1 MKRAPMER
9 NRGGTTAG
17 VLVWT
22 PAPAYSSPSSPEGS
36 DFRWEEEVD
45 EDFQRQMD
53 ENGIIGLAESQGQLE
68 VDHREEELG
77 EDMLWDVKTP
87 EPEDGPPPSALG
99 EISFRLSELLDSG
112 PLSQPTENDCHT
124 SYMQEEQVAD
134 DDQSVLLE
142 DWTDDEHDARSPMIH
157 RQELH
162 SFPERDGTLDMT
174 DEDTEETDMCEDS
187 QRHADHS
194 FPVTEKMAHHIY
206 PIKGFDF
213 IQNGIEDHIQH
224 VEITERSEQ
233 SDSKELKKCFPST
246 SHLSSPKTL
255 HAYPYLSFEEQMDN
269 CGIDAETFSEGA
281 LSNITVESS
290 HSTSTHQR
298 FEPKAYQTIQFR
310 ELESKHKNT
319 PQTSVR
325 SPLIRLGK
333 TDHAGMSEDNGER
346 RLHSPCHNH
355 QLPKPSPSKTNPD
368 FQDCQVS
375 SRTQSIAKARKCSP
389 PPAPHRSSD
398 KNNQRTSKTSHT
410 DPVDVRKGQLSH
422 PLPDFS
428 KVGPKVHFPKDG
440 YKPPKSRT
448 VAHGKTSQAILPVVF
463 KSPAEIVREVLLS
476 STDESPGSPFSG
488 GTHKHLNSTVPEE
501 FRCPQQTST
510 LVQQLQEDYNRLLTK
525 YAEAENTIDRLR
537 LKAKVS
543 LYSDPP
549 KPSTAILS
557 GVIQEGSKVMTL
569 TFPQAQRAEFGAGSA
584 NPTGQRDHL
593 AHIVENSRKGQTR
606 PSSANS
612 VSSRGSVS
620 ITADHL
626 TETLTNQ
633 TYRFQLQVD
642 SFEELLK
649 NGKLKPCEQ
658 LKGVST
664 LAEGQE
670 SLERAYLDT
679 RAQFRVLQ
687 QRQGRPLTFD
697 PNRELEGQIFT
708 SGMRLEELKER
719 VKQNQTTLE
728 PPATPPPHWDMLS
741 LSMLET
747 EPLPESPLSAAHP
760 EACVGAEVSS
770 VSGESDEEEMLPSHL
785 YPLNDKHQYVEKDF
799 GKLMDRYQSFKELP
813 GLLDRSVTL
822 MGFDSLDFEHSSPS
836 RNESYTNRQQQ
847 WSTTDREKRQPVA
860 DCGPPSGP
868 SARSQVRDAMET
880 HPKAPWHSS
889 VLPGQPGRETKTAG
903 NRKVLSSSMTSL
915 AETIETGNII
925 LKTKSKT
932 AVAPPLDGVVSP
944 ETDSGFMGS
953 ESSQL
958 TPAVHS
964 PLQQRA
970 VVRSSGPHM
979 KNSIKANSAC
989 RTRQVSSSPS
999 RLSLDPPADNHT
1011 TEGCT
1016 SSVGRR
1022 AREERCSA
1030 SCLATS
1036 TSPLHWPETTLQPGP
1051 RGLTSQSEH
1060 GSDQEEKAQ
1069 DNPYPQPANLQS
1081 DFHRSPC
1088 LPVPYHRSD
1097 LKAQS
1102 SVQLTNHQEALQSLQ
1117 EEVNK
1122 LKERLEGSLSLSK
1135 PSSPVIAPP
1144 NISDCTRDNT
1154 SPHAAS
1160 PPWLDLR
1167 SSERMRGQRERRSR
1181 EMEEKVRSG
1190 APRPSQGK
1198 RSASLPR
1205 YRSES
1210 NTTSDSEHVQS
1221 EPRAS
1226 AISYVPV
1233 SPVTSRGRRQTRSGF
1248 GRHQNS
1254 HQTSTPEAE
1263 SEDSGDTEPS
1273 QVPQPICARCA
1284 SKRIGAPARPA
1295 RSTSFPCPAQSHC
1308 SHCAFCGALQ
1318 SSQSRIPQPENQGSV
1333 PRWSQP
1339 MRALQRERVGVNM
1352 AVAPP
1357 PTGVGSVPVVPYMP
1371 VYPSTLYISSPVT
1384 AQGYSQPFKISM
1396 SPSRDESSEVRG
1408 HRRRSLSMDHQQ
1420 SSLSGSLTHAI
1431 TVARNMRRVSRHMA
1445 HSMASGLENMSVF
1458 ATTY

>member
-1 MKRAPMER
+1 MKREPMEWT
-9 NRGGTTAG
+9 RGDTTAG

-45 EDFQRQMD
+45 EDFQSQMD

-68 VDHREEELG
+68 VDHREEEIA
-77 EDMLWDVKTP
+77 EDMLWYVKTP
-87 EPEDGPPPSALG
+87 EPEDGPPPSALE
-99 EISFRLSELLDSG
+99 EISFHLSELLDSG

-162 SFPERDGTLDMT
+162 TFPERDGTLDMT
-174 DEDTEETDMCEDS
+174 DEDTAEKDMCEDS
-187 QRHADHS
+187 QRHTDHS
-194 FPVTEKMAHHIY
+194 FPVTEKMAPHID
-206 PIKGFDF
+206 PIKGLDF
-213 IQNGIEDHIQH
+213 SQNGIEDSKNIPD
-224 VEITERSEQ
+224 VEITEHSEQ
-233 SDSKELKKCFPST
+233 SDSEELKKCFPSA
-246 SHLSSPKTL
+246 SHLSSPNTL
-255 HAYPYLSFEEQMDN
+255 HTFPHLSFEEQINN
-269 CGIDAETFSEGA
+269 CGIEAETVSEGA
-281 LSNITVESS
+281 LSNVGVESS
-290 HSTSTHQR
+290 HSTSSHQR
-298 FEPKAYQTIQFR
+298 FDPKSYQTIQSR
-310 ELESKHKNT
+310 ELEIKYKIT

-325 SPLIRLGK
+325 SPLMKIRLGK
-333 TDHAGMSEDNGER
+333 TNHAGMSEDKGER
-346 RLHSPCHNH
+346 RLHSPYHNH
-355 QLPKPSPSKTNPD
+355 QLPTPSPTKTNPD
-368 FQDCQVS
+368 FQDRRAQ
-375 SRTQSIAKARKCSP
+375 RIAKARECSP

-410 DPVDVRKGQLSH
+410 DPDDIRKGQLSH

-428 KVGPKVHFPKDG
+428 KVGPKVHFPKGG
-440 YKPPKSRT
+440 YKPPKSRA
-448 VAHGKTSQAILPVVF
+448 VAHGKTSQPVLPVVF

-476 STDESPGSPFSG
+476 STDESPGSPSSS
-488 GTHKHLNSTVPEE
+488 GTHKRLNSTVPEE
-501 FRCPQQTST
+501 FRCPQQAST

-537 LKAKVS
+537 LKAQVS

-569 TFPQAQRAEFGAGSA
+569 SFPQAQRAEFGAGSA
-584 NPTGQRDHL
+584 NPTGQRDNL
-593 AHIVENSRKGQTR
+593 AHINSRKAQTR
-606 PSSANS
+606 PSSTNS
-612 VSSRGSVS
+612 VSSRSSVS
-620 ITADHL
+620 STADHL
-626 TETLTNQ
+626 TETLTKQ
-633 TYRFQLQVD
+633 TCRFQLQVD

-649 NGKLKPCEQ
+649 NGKLKPCEE

-679 RAQFRVLQ
+679 RAQFRMLQ
-687 QRQGRPLTFD
+687 QCQGRPLTFD
-697 PNRELEGQIFT
+697 PDRELEGQIFT

-719 VKQNQTTLE
+719 IKQNQTTLE
-728 PPATPPPHWDMLS
+728 PPSTPAPHSDMLS

-770 VSGESDEEEMLPSHL
+770 VNGESDEEEMLPSHL
-785 YPLNDKHQYVEKDF
+785 YHLNDKHQCVEKDF
-799 GKLMDRYQSFKELP
+799 SKLMDRYQSFKELP

-822 MGFDSLDFEHSSPS
+822 MGCDSLDFKHSSPP
-836 RNESYTNRQQQ
+836 RNESSTNRQQ
-847 WSTTDREKRQPVA
+847 WSSTDRAKRQPVA

-868 SARSQVRDAMET
+868 SVRSQVCDAMET
-880 HPKAPWHSS
+880 HPKAPCHSS
-889 VLPGQPGRETKTAG
+889 LLPGQPGRERKTAG
-903 NRKVLSSSMTSL
+903 NRMVLSSSMTSL
-915 AETIETGNII
+915 AESIETGNRI

-932 AVAPPLDGVVSP
+932 VVAPPLDGVVSP

-979 KNSIKANSAC
+979 KNPIKANSAC
-989 RTRQVSSSPS
+989 RTRQPLAVSSSPS
-999 RLSLDPPADNHT
+999 RLSLDPPADHLST
-1011 TEGCT
+1011 GRCT

-1030 SCLATS
+1030 SSLATS
-1036 TSPLHWPETTLQPGP
+1036 TSTLHWPETTLQPGP
-1051 RGLTSQSEH
+1051 CSLTSQSEH
-1060 GSDQEEKAQ
+1060 GSDQEEKAR
-1069 DNPYPQPANLQS
+1069 DNPCPQPANLQS
-1081 DFHRSPC
+1081 GFHRSPS
-1088 LPVPYHRSD
+1088 LRVPYHHSD

-1117 EEVNK
+1117 QEVNK
-1122 LKERLEGSLSLSK
+1122 VKERLEGSLRLSK

-1144 NISDCTRDNT
+1144 NISEDTRDNT
-1154 SPHAAS
+1154 PPQAAT
-1160 PPWLDLR
+1160 PQWLDLR
-1167 SSERMRGQRERRSR
+1167 SSERMGGQREMGSR
-1181 EMEEKVRSG
+1181 EIKGRSG
-1190 APRPSQGK
+1190 APRLTLRK

-1210 NTTSDSEHVQS
+1210 NTRSDSEHVQS

-1226 AISYVPV
+1226 AMSYIPV
-1233 SPVTSRGRRQTRSGF
+1233 SPMTSRGRRQTRSGF
-1248 GRHQNS
+1248 GHHQNCTT
-1254 HQTSTPEAE
+1254 HQTPEAE

-1273 QVPQPICARCA
+1273 PVPQPTCARCA

-1295 RSTSFPCPAQSHC
+1295 RSTRIPRPAQSHC
-1308 SHCAFCGALQ
+1308 SHCPLCGALQ

-1333 PRWSQP
+1333 PGWSQP
-1339 MRALQRERVGVNM
+1339 MRSLQRERVGFESM
-1352 AVAPP
+1352 AVAPS
-1357 PTGVGSVPVVPYMP
+1357 PTVLGSVPVVPYMP

-1384 AQGYSQPFKISM
+1384 AQAYSQPFNISM
-1396 SPSRDESSEVRG
+1396 SPSRDERSEVRG
-1408 HRRRSLSMDHQQ
+1408 HRRHSLSMDHQQ
-1420 SSLSGSLTHAI
+1420 SSLSSSLKRAI

-1445 HSMASGLENMSVF
+1445 HSMASGLENMSVL

>member
-1 MKRAPMER
+1 MER

-22 PAPAYSSPSSPEGS
+22 PAPAYSPPSSPEGP
-36 DFRWEEEVD
+36 DLRWEEEVD

-53 ENGIIGLAESQGQLE
+53 ENGIIGLADSQGQLE
-68 VDHREEELG
+68 VDHGEEELG

-87 EPEDGPPPSALG
+87 EPEDGPPPYALE

-134 DDQSVLLE
+134 DDQSILLE
-142 DWTDDEHDARSPMIH
+142 DWTDDEHYARSPMIH

-162 SFPERDGTLDMT
+162 SFPERDRTLYMT
-174 DEDTEETDMCEDS
+174 DEDTVETDMCEDS

-194 FPVTEKMAHHIY
+194 FPVTEKMAHHIEQ
-206 PIKGFDF
+206 IKGLDF
-213 IQNGIEDHIQH
+213 CQNGNEDHNPH
-224 VEITERSEQ
+224 VEITEYSEQ
-233 SDSKELKKCFPST
+233 SDSEELRKCFPST
-246 SHLSSPKTL
+246 SHLSSQKTL
-255 HAYPYLSFEEQMDN
+255 HAYPHLSFEEQMDN
-269 CGIDAETFSEGA
+269 CGNEAETFSQGA

-290 HSTSTHQR
+290 HSTSIHQG

-310 ELESKHKNT
+310 EPEIKHKNT

-325 SPLIRLGK
+325 NRLMKIRLGK
-333 TDHAGMSEDNGER
+333 TNHAGMSEDNGER
-346 RLHSPCHNH
+346 RLHSPYHNN
-355 QLPKPSPSKTNPD
+355 QLPTPSPSKINPD
-368 FQDCQVS
+368 FQDLQVS
-375 SRTQSIAKARKCSP
+375 SSAQRIAKARKCSS

-398 KNNQRTSKTSHT
+398 KNNQRTSKTSYT
-410 DPVDVRKGQLSH
+410 DPDDVRKGQLSH

-428 KVGPKVHFPKDG
+428 KVGPKVHFPKGG

-448 VAHGKTSQAILPVVF
+448 FAHGKTSQAILPVVF

-476 STDESPGSPFSG
+476 STDECPGSPSSG
-488 GTHKHLNSTVPEE
+488 GTQQRLNCTVPEE
-501 FRCPQQTST
+501 FRCPQQAST

-549 KPSTAILS
+549 KLSTAILS

-584 NPTGQRDHL
+584 NPTGQRDNL
-593 AHIVENSRKGQTR
+593 ENSSKAQTR

-612 VSSRGSVS
+612 ISSRGSVS

-649 NGKLKPCEQ
+649 NGKLKPYEQ

-679 RAQFRVLQ
+679 RAQFLMLQ

-697 PNRELEGQIFT
+697 PDRELEGQIFT

-719 VKQNQTTLE
+719 VKQNQITLE
-728 PPATPPPHWDMLS
+728 PPKSPPPHWDMLS

-770 VSGESDEEEMLPSHL
+770 VSEESDEEEMLPSHL

-822 MGFDSLDFEHSSPS
+822 MGFDSLDFKHSSRP
-836 RNESYTNRQQQ
+836 RNESSTNRQQR
-847 WSTTDREKRQPVA
+847 WSSTDRAKRQPVA

-868 SARSQVRDAMET
+868 SERSQVRDAMET
-880 HPKAPWHSS
+880 HPKAPRHSS
-889 VLPGQPGRETKTAG
+889 LLPGQPGRETKTAG

-915 AETIETGNII
+915 AETIETGNLI
-925 LKTKSKT
+925 LKTKSKIV
-932 AVAPPLDGVVSP
+932 VAPPLDGVVSP

-964 PLQQRA
+964 PLHQRA
-970 VVRSSGPHM
+970 VVRSSGPHV
-979 KNSIKANSAC
+979 KNPRKANSAC
-989 RTRQVSSSPS
+989 RTRQPLAVSSSPS
-999 RLSLDPPADNHT
+999 LLSLDPPADHLST
-1011 TEGCT
+1011 GRCT

-1030 SCLATS
+1030 SSLATS
-1036 TSPLHWPETTLQPGP
+1036 TSPLHCPETTLQPGLSN
-1051 RGLTSQSEH
+1051 LTSQSEH

-1081 DFHRSPC
+1081 GFHRSPS
-1088 LPVPYHRSD
+1088 LRVPYHRGD

-1102 SVQLTNHQEALQSLQ
+1102 SVQLTNHKEALQSLQ

-1122 LKERLEGSLSLSK
+1122 LKERLEGKSELSK

-1144 NISDCTRDNT
+1144 YISEDTRDNT
-1154 SPHAAS
+1154 APQAAT

-1167 SSERMRGQRERRSR
+1167 SSERMGGQRERRSR
-1181 EMEEKVRSG
+1181 EMEEKPIRLAHQRLNLSIVMMTQNQAKSDNLPVH
-1190 APRPSQGK
+1190 AAHQ
-1198 RSASLPR
+1198 SASVPPVQR
-1205 YRSES
+1205 GAQVFHVPPSPSVVTVHYVVHYNPVNQES
-1210 NTTSDSEHVQS
+1210 RNQKIRAQS
-1221 EPRAS
+1221 E
-1226 AISYVPV
+1226 
-1233 SPVTSRGRRQTRSGF
+1233 
-1248 GRHQNS
+1248 
-1254 HQTSTPEAE
+1254 
-1263 SEDSGDTEPS
+1263 D
-1273 QVPQPICARCA
+1273 
-1284 SKRIGAPARPA
+1284 
-1295 RSTSFPCPAQSHC
+1295 
-1308 SHCAFCGALQ
+1308 
-1318 SSQSRIPQPENQGSV
+1318 
-1333 PRWSQP
+1333 
-1339 MRALQRERVGVNM
+1339 GVN
-1352 AVAPP
+1352 
-1357 PTGVGSVPVVPYMP
+1357 
-1371 VYPSTLYISSPVT
+1371 
-1384 AQGYSQPFKISM
+1384 Q
-1396 SPSRDESSEVRG
+1396 
-1408 HRRRSLSMDHQQ
+1408 
-1420 SSLSGSLTHAI
+1420 
-1431 TVARNMRRVSRHMA
+1431 
-1445 HSMASGLENMSVF
+1445 
-1458 ATTY
+1458 